1 VKAWLKFSPRI
12 VSKHVISDLIK
23 TYDVT
28 FNILRADITPKGGK
42 MLIEISGSEAE
53 EGIKYMEKEGIQL
66 NPIKKVVKKDE
77 DKCVDCG
84 ECVSLCPVEAITIDG
99 KWTVLLDDQ
108 KCIGCGFCMSSCPTK
123 AIKIADSE

>member
-1 VKAWLKFSPRI
+1 MKAWLKFSPSI
-12 VSKHVISDLIK
+12 VNKTVISDLIK

-42 MLIEISGSEAE
+42 MLIEISGEEAE
-53 EGIKYMEKEGIQL
+53 EGIRYLEKQGIQL

-84 ECVSLCPVEAITIDG
+84 ECISLCPVKAITMDTT
-99 KWTVLLDDQ
+99 WTVDLDDQ
-108 KCIGCGFCMSSCPTK
+108 KCIGCGFCTTSCPTK
-123 AIKIADSE
+123 AIKIAD